1 MESKFTKDGFWCKPS
16 KVYYKL
22 RNKLV
27 ITIFFSL
34 VVVLTFNLGLVFFTL
49 KSIVS
54 DLVINQNRVISDKIN
69 VQLFSNNEIDTFNLS
84 QIQDY
89 IVEMPSSVEVLD
101 VDYSSMYV
109 SENTFS
115 THTLTSIVDLIKQK
129 ENQEKQINSFTI
141 DGDLISFFPLLSAT
155 NKKLGYIV
163 FTTPNTYITQQ
174 VTKKIITNIKIALVV
189 IVLTIFVIFQILQ
202 HIYIR
207 KKSKNIKKKTLI
219 AIFLVIIMI
228 PQIGISIYNAGSIYK
243 GYQDLV
249 HQRKIA
255 VENLIQSQN
264 INEFANKEEF
274 SKKLDSY
281 LQKFVMIGSVSVFD
295 KKGDNWIIKQKKE
308 KHSVFFD
315 FFNKRTSL
323 ESKSRISVA
332 DETGVERYYFTV
344 KENKSFIFTNIRR
357 VFLNLFT
364 TLILSAL
371 LLLELLLFL
380 FSRKIEVTSFQKEED
395 DSRSV
400 AIRALAFLTIF
411 TMDMVISFL
420 PLYIDGL
427 YKEPIFGLGKDF
439 FRPLPIVCELFF
451 VTIAISTS
459 RKFIINSGWQYPLFL
474 GIFLIGLGN
483 VFSYLS
489 TSIIPFILSRGFIGF
504 GYGLSYVAFN
514 SYLITKTE
522 KNKRSQGFAHL
533 GSAIVTGTIVGGL
546 TGGILADNFGR
557 QAIFL
562 FNLVP
567 LSVLLLWLIFVM
579 NKEYNFMNSLVK
591 RRTLGKNEITNFI
604 RSRQVWPNL
613 FLLSMPFTLLLVGF
627 TQYSIPVYLG
637 ERGYSNADIARSIM
651 LYGTVSII
659 CFPLAG
665 KWIDK
670 LRSSYPALAL
680 AAFLT
685 SGCFFLFIAFE
696 GYYIVLLVLGIFA
709 LGAILSESA
718 RPVHILEQE
727 ISLKIGEASA
737 ISILSTVE
745 RIGGFLGPLFFR
757 VAAIFF
763 GLQYSFV
770 VVGIVIGVLY
780 LLFFIISKPPA
791 VVRPRYQIN
800 L

>member
-1 MESKFTKDGFWCKPS
+1 MESKFSKYGFWCKPS
-16 KVYYKL
+16 QVYYKL
-22 RNKLV
+22 RNNLI
-27 ITIFFSL
+27 ITIFISL
-34 VVVLTFNLGLVFFTL
+34 VVVFVFNLGLVFFTL
-49 KSIVS
+49 KTIVGN
-54 DLVINQNRVISDKIN
+54 LVINNNRVISEKIN
-69 VQLFSNNEIDTFNLS
+69 SQLFRNSEVDKFNLTK
-84 QIQDY
+84 IQDY
-89 IVEMPSSVEVLD
+89 IVESPSSVEVLD
-101 VDYSSMYV
+101 LDYSSIYV
-109 SENTFS
+109 SKNNLS

-129 ENQEKQINSFTI
+129 ESKEKQVNSFTI
-141 DGDLISFFPLLSAT
+141 DGDLISFFPLLSDT
-155 NKKLGYIV
+155 NKRSGYIV

-174 VTKKIITNIKIALVV
+174 VTKKIITNIQITLAV
-189 IVLTIFVIFQILQ
+189 IIITIFVIFQILQ

-727 ISLKIGEASA
+727 ISLKIGETSA
-737 ISILSTVE
+737 VSILSTME
-745 RIGGFLGPLFFR
+745 RIGGFLGPIVFR

-763 GLQYSFV
+763 GIQHSFV
-770 VVGIVIGVLY
+770 VVGLFVGILY
-780 LLFFIISKPPA
+780 LLFFLISKPPID
-791 VVRPRYQIN
+791 QTS
-800 L
+800 